1 MEKEISKATL
11 KRLPTYLAYLKSLPE
26 GSSVNISATALAAGL
41 HMGEVQVRKD
51 LAAVSSQ
58 PGKPRVGFCVHGLI
72 EDIQHFLGYD
82 NANVAV
88 LVGAGHL
95 GQALLSYGEFA
106 HYGLKIAAAF
116 DNNPDLQGSSI
127 HGCPVY
133 GMDMLPI
140 VCQQNSIPIGIITND
155 EITVSVCYHSSEMIP
170 DFIQHTRRKQIQVP
184 NKYELILRLIYSSA
198 VWFLKYLKQIN
209 NEVSSAEKELER
221 SIRNEDLL
229 RLMNLQKSLVY
240 FNTSIRGNEVMISK
254 FQNIFET
261 KDRENKE
268 LTEDVLIE
276 LKQARNMVNIYSDIL
291 TGTMDAFASIISNNV
306 NTIMRRMT
314 TLSIVLMVPTL
325 IASFY
330 GMNVDIHLEHVPHA
344 FSLIICLSVVL
355 SAMAF
360 IIFRKIK
367 WF

>member
-1 MEKEISKATL
+1 
-11 KRLPTYLAYLKSLPE
+11 
-26 GSSVNISATALAAGL
+26 
-41 HMGEVQVRKD
+41 
-51 LAAVSSQ
+51 
-58 PGKPRVGFCVHGLI
+58 
-72 EDIQHFLGYD
+72 
-82 NANVAV
+82 
-88 LVGAGHL
+88 
-95 GQALLSYGEFA
+95 
-106 HYGLKIAAAF
+106 
-116 DNNPDLQGSSI
+116 
-127 HGCPVY
+127 
-133 GMDMLPI
+133 
-140 VCQQNSIPIGIITND
+140 
-155 EITVSVCYHSSEMIP
+155 
-170 DFIQHTRRKQIQVP
+170 
-184 NKYELILRLIYSSA
+184 
-198 VWFLKYLKQIN
+198 
-209 NEVSSAEKELER
+209 
-221 SIRNEDLL
+221 
-229 RLMNLQKSLVY
+229 
-240 FNTSIRGNEVMISK
+240 MISK

>member
-1 MEKEISKATL
+1 MRKYLYCEAGFVEKKNWLPGCWINVECPTDDDFKFLTEELKVPVTFLHDIADTDERPRTDREGEWQLIIVRIPIQTQSSKVPYST
-11 KRLPTYLAYLKSLPE
+11 
-26 GSSVNISATALAAGL
+26 
-41 HMGEVQVRKD
+41 
-51 LAAVSSQ
+51 
-58 PGKPRVGFCVHGLI
+58 
-72 EDIQHFLGYD
+72 
-82 NANVAV
+82 
-88 LVGAGHL
+88 
-95 GQALLSYGEFA
+95 
-106 HYGLKIAAAF
+106 
-116 DNNPDLQGSSI
+116 
-127 HGCPVY
+127 
-133 GMDMLPI
+133 
-140 VCQQNSIPIGIITND
+140 IPIGIITND
-155 EITVSVCYHSSEMIP
+155 EITVSICYHSSELIP
-170 DFIQHTRRKQIQVP
+170 DFIQHTQRKQIQVP
-184 NKYELILRLIYSSA
+184 NKYELILRIIYSSA

-254 FQNIFET
+254 FQNIFGT

-330 GMNVDIHLEHVPHA
+330 GMNVDINVEHMPHA
-344 FSLIICLSVVL
+344 FSLIVCLSVIL
-355 SAMAF
+355 SALAF
-360 IIFRKIK
+360 IVFRKIK